1 VKYPWASILF
11 PADKIEGQE
20 IPAIGWTPYPS
31 LSKMDEPSVGRRKKD
46 DKRKD
51 KAGMP
56 SAKCARLR
64 EAIIA
69 NTVVSAVADPKPKK
83 KKNKA

>member
-1 VKYPWASILF
+1 LTSILF
-11 PADKIEGQE
+11 PADKIEAQDT
-20 IPAIGWTPYPS
+20 PDIGWTPYPS
-31 LSKMDEPSVGRRKKD
+31 LSKMEEPSVGRRKKD

-69 NTVVSAVADPKPKK
+69 NTTDPKPKK
-83 KKNKA
+83 KK

>member
-1 VKYPWASILF
+1 MNS
-11 PADKIEGQE
+11 
-20 IPAIGWTPYPS
+20 
-31 LSKMDEPSVGRRKKD
+31 EPSVGRRKKD

-51 KAGMP
+51 KVGMP

-69 NTVVSAVADPKPKK
+69 SSSLTKK
-83 KKNKA
+83 KKK